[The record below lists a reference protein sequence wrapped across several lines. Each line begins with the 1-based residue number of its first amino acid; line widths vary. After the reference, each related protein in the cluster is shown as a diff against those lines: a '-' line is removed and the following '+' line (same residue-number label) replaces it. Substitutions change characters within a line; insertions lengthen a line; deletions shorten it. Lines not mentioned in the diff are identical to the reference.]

1 MIKYVRRCAFLL
13 AFLVASSLAQT
24 PATLSP
30 SHAAA
35 IVRMIKAIHADEIAK
50 AGFALALDSVKG
62 KDPQTEAL
70 VREFSNKA
78 SSREIIERLTPLYAR
93 VFSAGD
99 AQVVAQFYE
108 SPAGVK
114 IIDTALKR
122 ARKEPG
128 AILVPSSFSPGEIAA
143 LNTFAQTPAGHNF
156 TANQELV
163 NVEAAKM
170 FRAWG
175 EEFGRNKIRQA
186 FAPLVK
192 EADALTNGAVGDPA
206 APQVSAAPAPAGG
219 SGDAFIQ
226 VASVGVEYIKRL
238 QGVAGSYR
246 KGVAELDPVSILK
259 PATLVS
265 QTAILE
271 SKQKVQ
277 RMGELLDQ
285 FLQSVD
291 DAQKSYVTQADAI
304 QLPEAARKSY
314 KAGIEAGLAR
324 GYSENIRFTEIERN
338 LIAQY
343 GRVLDF
349 AEARLGKI
357 SVADNKLM
365 FSDPGDLQ
373 IYRELIAQLLSEA
386 QQETALIKESGD
398 RFKQSVQGLR

>member
-24 PATLSP
+24 PATPSP

-226 VASVGVEYIKRL
+226 VASVGRTRSGQYFKTGNPGIADSYFGKQAKGPAHGRVTGSVPAIRGRCAKIVCGPSGRDP
-238 QGVAGSYR
+238 VAGSR
-246 KGVAELDPVSILK
+246 
-259 PATLVS
+259 
-265 QTAILE
+265 
-271 SKQKVQ
+271 QK
-277 RMGELLDQ
+277 
-285 FLQSVD
+285 
-291 DAQKSYVTQADAI
+291 
-304 QLPEAARKSY
+304 
-314 KAGIEAGLAR
+314 
-324 GYSENIRFTEIERN
+324 
-338 LIAQY
+338 
-343 GRVLDF
+343 
-349 AEARLGKI
+349 
-357 SVADNKLM
+357 KL
-365 FSDPGDLQ
+365 
-373 IYRELIAQLLSEA
+373 
-386 QQETALIKESGD
+386 
-398 RFKQSVQGLR
+398 